1 MLSFTER
8 LARDV
13 AKAARM
19 TLPQLEE
26 ALAEGED
33 RTVSQLTALSLAKK
47 AAEGGMDAVKML
59 RELTKWEGGKGKES
73 AAKEE
78 LQAPAVEIR
87 VVMPE
92 EAE

>member
-26 ALAEGED
+26 ALAESEG

-47 AAEGGMDAVKML
+47 AAEGGMDAIKML
-59 RELTKWEGGKGKES
+59 RELTKWEGARAG
-73 AAKEE
+73 EE
-78 LQAPAVEIR
+78 VPAVEIR
-87 VVMPE
+87 VELPE
-92 EAE
+92 EA